1 MLITFSGIVG
11 GGKSTNAKQAHRF
24 LQEAGY
30 PAVYLR
36 FRFLKSRRLLR
47 ALFARGDNIA
57 PPVRERVKPKRTDMP
72 LRRQAMIKLTLTRT
86 LGYLWRIIM
95 FRIFAAIRLR
105 RKIIVIDRFY
115 YDSLVH
121 YSLTHWRERFYL
133 WLIKRALPVPQLAL
147 LLIARPPTILQRRP
161 NYDNAYVRQLY
172 RNYQQLAREFPH
184 LIFVQTDSFKNL
196 TAQISHHLRRT
207 VARAGNAN
215 PLQPKVLL

>member
-30 PAVYLR
+30 PVVYLR

-47 ALFARGDNIA
+47 ALFAHGHNTA
-57 PPVRERVKPKRTDMP
+57 PPARDKAKAKRADMP
-72 LRRQAMIKLTLTRT
+72 LRRQALLKLTLTRT

-105 RKIIVIDRFY
+105 RKIIIIDRFY
-115 YDSLVH
+115 YDNLVH
-121 YSLTHWRERFYL
+121 YALTERRERFYL

-147 LLIARPPTILQRRP
+147 LLIARPQTILQRRP
-161 NYDNAYVRQLY
+161 NYDGAYIRQLY
-172 RNYQQLAREFPH
+172 RNYQQLAQEFPY
-184 LIFVQTDSFKNL
+184 LTFLQTDSFKNL
-196 TAQISHHLRRT
+196 TADISHHLCRT
-207 VARAGNAN
+207 VARTGEAN
-215 PLQPKVLL
+215 PPQPRVLL